1 MIHSMDCIVRRYRSW
16 QDIIWAMTITV
27 SDEIDIQKIGTH
39 DAVAAAAAAA
49 ADDDDDENDEND
61 HDPLQTAFSA

>member
-16 QDIIWAMTITV
+16 QDII
-27 SDEIDIQKIGTH
+27 GTH
-39 DAVAAAAAAA
+39 VVAAAA
-49 ADDDDDENDEND
+49 ADDDDDDEND